1 MKPCVSPLDILR
13 DQYDDSMRVL
23 FYYACFFIKGNQNVW
38 PKLGISFR
46 YENTK
51 AKKITIHDE
60 KCQLESKPWPLARY
74 FSMFTREDLGNGV
87 LELQEGELTRD
98 SAYASLV

>member
-1 MKPCVSPLDILR
+1 MAKVGDKLPLR
-13 DQYDDSMRVL
+13 KYQS
-23 FYYACFFIKGNQNVW
+23 
-38 PKLGISFR
+38 
-46 YENTK
+46 
-51 AKKITIHDE
+51 KKITIHDE

-74 FSMFTREDLGNGV
+74 FSVFTREDLGNGV